1 MVAITLLCGYLGAG
15 KTTLMN
21 EILQNQKGYKVA
33 VIVNDIGEINVDA
46 SLIKKGGAIT
56 DESSLVPLTNGCICC
71 SLKSDLALQIEE
83 LIASGDFDYILIE
96 ASGVCEPLPIA
107 GAIEEIEG
115 GVLDNVV
122 SVVDAKRL
130 VDEFASGEKLLKK
143 VGEEDVE
150 SLLIQQIEF
159 CSTLIINKI
168 DLVTSEELACVK
180 AVVRRL
186 QPNAKIIET
195 VRSKCDISEMLHT
208 KRFNFEKVFESAGWV
223 ASLAKSYDSDNEG
236 AHHSHHEHKKE
247 GENEDEYGF
256 SSFIY
261 FRRRP
266 FNRTKLENYTNNWP
280 SSIIRTKGVVWFS
293 DENDTAYVFE
303 SAGRQLQ
310 AGPSGAWLAS
320 LSEDEQRAVRKAE
333 PIVDKEWDE
342 KVGDRMIKLCV
353 IGRHLQK
360 DVIEKELDSLL
371 E

>member
-1 MVAITLLCGYLGAG
+1 MVEITLLCGYLGAG

-46 SLIKKGGAIT
+46 TLIKKGAAIT

-83 LIASGDFDYILIE
+83 LIASGGFDYILIE

-130 VDEFASGEKLLKK
+130 VDEFAGGEKLLRK
-143 VGEEDVE
+143 VEEEDIE

-168 DLVTSEELACVK
+168 DLVSSEELKCVR
-180 AVVRRL
+180 AVVRKL
-186 QPNAKIIET
+186 QPNVKILET
-195 VRSKCDISEMLHT
+195 VRSKCDISDMLNT
-208 KRFNFEKVFESAGWV
+208 GRFDFEKAFESAGWV
-223 ASLAKSYDSDNEG
+223 RELSKSYDEHDET
-236 AHHSHHEHKKE
+236 HHHHEHE
-247 GENEDEYGF
+247 ESGEDEYGI

-261 FRRRP
+261 FRRQP
-266 FNRTKLENYTNNWP
+266 FNRAKLEKYTKNWP
-280 SSIIRTKGVVWFS
+280 LSIIRTKGVVWFS
-293 DENDTAYVFE
+293 DENDVAYVFE

-310 AGPSGAWLAS
+310 AGHSGAWLAS
-320 LSEDEQRAVRKAE
+320 LSEEEQRAVRKAE
-333 PIVDKEWDE
+333 PLVDKEWDE

-353 IGRHLQK
+353 IGRHLDRK
-360 DVIEKELDSLL
+360 GIEGELDELL
-371 E
+371 EAF